1 MVNPVASPSSNAD
14 TNADTNAAPSSGA
27 ESAPDDVCVVGAAN
41 MDIAGHSRA
50 ALLRGDSNPGEIEFS
65 PGGVA
70 RNVAENLARLGR
82 PSRRVHL
89 ISAVGADDF
98 GRRLITATQ
107 ASGVDVGLVGV
118 FEDARTATYLA
129 LHGPNGDMAL
139 AVNDMAIL
147 ARLSVAHLTPFKA
160 VLENAACTVLD
171 CNLSAEALR
180 WLLED
185 CDLGP
190 VFVDGVSAAKCGRQ
204 PTARDGRGQ
213 RRHQPRRKRCL
224 LV

>member
-1 MVNPVASPSSNAD
+1 
-14 TNADTNAAPSSGA
+14 
-27 ESAPDDVCVVGAAN
+27 

-118 FEDARTATYLA
+118 FEDARTATCLA
-129 LHGPNGDMAL
+129 LQGPNGDMAL